1 MQSYHE
7 QLQAHALYDLTTR
20 AKSGILTYAC
30 VWLILA
36 FSYQVNVNHPNF
48 FYLNTG
54 IIFGIFI
61 SRILHFIMLKQ
72 NAGVKMLLMNQ
83 WLVLTILAAAAHWG
97 VMTAWIL
104 FDDNYADLRTIILII
119 TPAFAIGGACTLS
132 ISSQIRTL
140 YPSLM
145 FLPFIAVLLHQ
156 GDTQSL
162 SLAALTTISLIY
174 IYSSTKATHD
184 DYWAAVTNHMIAEER
199 AQLMEKLSTTDPLT
213 QLKNRMYFDK
223 FFSKEWQRCS
233 RLQCPLSLIMID
245 LDYFKKINDNYG
257 HVFGDE
263 CLRVVAG
270 AISSIVSRPTDC
282 IARYGGEEFVVLLP
296 NTSAEA
302 TKMLSMRMIDTVANL
317 ALSHNNQAVNI
328 TCSIGGSS
336 IVPEFDER
344 QESLVKAADIAMYD
358 AKDAGRNCYRSNNNN
373 IKKEHTSSAISPQ
386 KPE

>member
-1 MQSYHE
+1 MLSYHE

-36 FSYQVNVNHPNF
+36 FSYQVNIHHPNF

-54 IIFGIFI
+54 IIFGIFV
-61 SRILHFIMLKQ
+61 SRTFHFILLKQ
-72 NAGVKMLLMNQ
+72 NTGARIVFMNQ

-97 VMTAWIL
+97 GMTAWIL
-104 FDDNYADLRTIILII
+104 FDDNFTDLRTIMLII
-119 TPAFAIGGACTLS
+119 TPAFALGGACTLS

-140 YPSLM
+140 YPTLM
-145 FLPFIAVLLHQ
+145 FLPFIGILLYQ

-162 SLAALTTISLIY
+162 SLAALTSISLIY

-223 FFSKEWQRCS
+223 EFTKEWQRCS

-245 LDYFKKINDNYG
+245 LDYFKNINDNYG

-263 CLRVVAG
+263 CLRVIAST
-270 AISSIVSRPTDC
+270 ISSIVARPTDC

-296 NTSAEA
+296 NTDTEA
-302 TKMLSMRMIDTVANL
+302 TKMLALRIVDTVANL
-317 ALSHNNQAVNI
+317 TLDNNEEIISI
-328 TCSIGGSS
+328 TCSIGGAS
-336 IVPEFDER
+336 IIPEFNER
-344 QESLVKAADIAMYD
+344 QDSLIKAADTAMYE
-358 AKDAGRNCYRSNNNN
+358 AKDSGRNCYR
-373 IKKEHTSSAISPQ
+373 EGTLTF
-386 KPE
+386 

>member
-7 QLQAHALYDLTTR
+7 QLQAHALHDLTAR

-36 FSYQVNVNHPNF
+36 FSYQVNLNHPNF

-54 IIFGIFI
+54 IIFGIFV
-61 SRILHFIMLKQ
+61 SRILHFIFLKQ
-72 NAGVKMLLMNQ
+72 NIGAKMTFMNQ
-83 WLVLTILAAAAHWG
+83 WLVITILAAAAHWG
-97 VMTAWIL
+97 GMTAWIL
-104 FDDNYADLRTIILII
+104 FDDSLSDLRTIMLII
-119 TPAFAIGGACTLS
+119 TPAFALGGACTLS

-145 FLPFIAVLLHQ
+145 FLPFIAILLYQ

-174 IYSSTKATHD
+174 IYSSTRATHD
-184 DYWAAVTNHMIAEER
+184 DYWAAVTNHLIAEER

-223 FFSKEWQRCS
+223 EFTKEWQRCS
-233 RLQCPLSLIMID
+233 RLQCSLSIIMID
-245 LDYFKKINDNYG
+245 LDYFKRINDNYG

-263 CLRVVAG
+263 CLRSVAST
-270 AISSIVSRPTDC
+270 ISNIVARPTDC

-296 NTSAEA
+296 NTDTEA
-302 TKMLSMRMIDTVANL
+302 TRMLALRMIDAVESL
-317 ALSHNNQAVNI
+317 RLDNNNEI
-328 TCSIGGSS
+328 IKLTCSIGGAS
-336 IVPEFDER
+336 IIPEFNER
-344 QESLVKAADIAMYD
+344 QDSLLKAADTALYK
-358 AKDAGRNCYRSNNNN
+358 AKDAGRNCYHADDLND
-373 IKKEHTSSAISPQ
+373 Q
-386 KPE
+386 